1 MTVRPRHGIK
11 LFFTQVQILRRLGV
25 PVALLFVVLA
35 GGALGY
41 QLIGAHYG
49 HAWSFLDCA
58 FMAVITLL
66 TVGFGDDLG
75 VHKYEAGRIYT
86 IALLLLGA
94 GAAAYSFAS
103 ITAFIVEGHIR
114 SFFSERRMERD
125 IDHLTAHTII
135 CGCGTTGLHVI
146 EEHIATRVPFI
157 VIDASAAAIEHAHAQ
172 AGAFPFLIGDATDEK
187 TLENAGIERARALVS
202 CLHDDKD
209 NLFLVVAAR
218 YRRKDLPIV
227 VKAIAHGSEGRFRA
241 AGATEVVSPTFIGG
255 MRLASLVVR
264 PHVVA
269 FLDTMLRAKGK
280 ARVSE
285 AVVEKGSKLDGKRLG
300 EVSIQD
306 GLGLSVVALKRPSD
320 DDFVYAPGGDSVLA
334 AGTTIIVIGPLDRVH
349 QLESLAS
356 VDGKP
361 HPGPMS

>member
-1 MTVRPRHGIK
+1 
-11 LFFTQVQILRRLGV
+11 
-25 PVALLFVVLA
+25 
-35 GGALGY
+35 
-41 QLIGAHYG
+41 
-49 HAWSFLDCA
+49 
-58 FMAVITLL
+58 
-66 TVGFGDDLG
+66 
-75 VHKYEAGRIYT
+75 
-86 IALLLLGA
+86 
-94 GAAAYSFAS
+94 
-103 ITAFIVEGHIR
+103 
-114 SFFSERRMERD
+114 MERD
-125 IDHLTAHTII
+125 IDSLTSHTII

-146 EEHIATRVPFI
+146 EEHVATRVPFI
-157 VIDASAAAIEHAHAQ
+157 VIDVSAAAIEHARGT
-172 AGAFPFLIGDATDEK
+172 AGDFPFLVGDATDEK
-187 TLENAGIERARALVS
+187 LLESAGIERARALVS

-264 PHVVA
+264 PQVVA

-285 AVVEKGSKLDGKRLG
+285 AVVEQGSKLDGKRLTDA
-300 EVSIQD
+300 SIQD

-320 DDFVYAPGGDSVLA
+320 DDFVYAPGGDTVLA

-349 QLESLAS
+349 ELESLAS
-356 VDGKP
+356 ADGKP
-361 HPGPMS
+361 HPVPMT